1 MSVIDA
7 SEVSRIQTYLQNT
20 FKNTG
25 FALKMREKATD
36 SVEVL
41 LDNEFIGVIYKDDED
56 GDISYNFNMAI
67 LEIDIPADTGS

>member
-1 MSVIDA
+1 MAEIKPE
-7 SEVSRIQTYLQNT
+7 EVSRLQAYLQDK

-41 LDNEFIGVIYKDDED
+41 LNGEFIGLIYKDDEE
-56 GDISYNFNMAI
+56 GDVSFDMNMAI
-67 LEIDIPADTGS
+67 LEIDLPGQIGA